1 MNSTKKK
8 HPNGHTAG
16 HRGAKIKEKPAKLPH
31 ARAREADAKP
41 PPARSN
47 APVVDHPPAQR
58 STSPIAAAAVAPA
71 LLWFSGRTGSTW
83 LTAELNAAPG
93 VSVIEEA
100 LKQGLLAMLQR
111 QMRKKLHLANVSAW
125 SEVSAVLSSCF
136 FLGLVCLSRARARS
150 RSRALARGRGSLY
163 ERSSSTIA
171 RTL

>member
-1 MNSTKKK
+1 MGVLALITKMA
-8 HPNGHTAG
+8 PCRRALVLAAIAG
-16 HRGAKIKEKPAKLPH
+16 AVVA
-31 ARAREADAKP
+31 P
-41 PPARSN
+41 PPV
-47 APVVDHPPAQR
+47 P
-58 STSPIAAAAVAPA
+58 
-71 LLWFSGRTGSTW
+71 LLVLKSSRTGSTW

-150 RSRALARGRGSLY
+150 RSRARAHSF
-163 ERSSSTIA
+163 
-171 RTL
+171 